1 MRCFVATCWASSL
14 TTALALS
21 LSGCGTAEA
30 PLAAG
35 AVPTAETAAA
45 GSSEPTSSASGDV
58 DASASSAS
66 APTGSPSPACKGR
79 APQPE
84 ESAWTLAVGGRE
96 RVAKVHVPAIV
107 KADVEAPLVLNFHG
121 FTSNA
126 SQQAL
131 LSGMSAK
138 ADKEGF
144 VVVYPEGLQSS
155 WNAGACCGSSMNDSI
170 DDVGFVSA
178 LLDEA
183 EKRLCVDKRRI
194 FVTGMSNGAF
204 LLHKL
209 GCTLADRIAAIA
221 PVAGVVATPT
231 CTPSRP
237 VPVFHTHGTLDALVP
252 FFGDAIKGFPSA
264 RNSADA
270 WALRNGCSLT
280 PTEVF
285 RNFDA
290 RCETYPGCK
299 AGGDVTLCIIEGG
312 GHTWPGGL
320 PVPAFGHT
328 SYSMNVTDKM
338 WEFFRQHPL

>member
-1 MRCFVATCWASSL
+1 MRCIVATSL
-14 TTALALS
+14 TALALTIA
-21 LSGCGTAEA
+21 GCGTAEA
-30 PLAAG
+30 PLATGAG
-35 AVPTAETAAA
+35 PGAEAAPG
-45 GSSEPTSSASGDV
+45 GSSEPASSASGNV
-58 DASASSAS
+58 AADAGAASTPPPA
-66 APTGSPSPACKGR
+66 GGPSPTCATR
-79 APQPE
+79 VPQPE
-84 ESAWTLAVGGRE
+84 EGVWTLSVGGRE

-107 KADVEAPLVLNFHG
+107 KADVETPLVMNFHG

-126 SQQAL
+126 SQQSL

-144 VVVYPEGLQSS
+144 VVIYPEGLQSS

-204 LLHKL
+204 LSHKL

-270 WALRNGCSLT
+270 WALRSGCSLT